1 MPMTGLVLLIIV
13 LYGDTSWKFAPAASA
28 MEALCIT
35 CSHTKNKGLVCVMH
49 AAQSLFLKKTVD

>member
-1 MPMTGLVLLIIV
+1 MPMTGFVLLIIV

-35 CSHTKNKGLVCVMH
+35 CSHTKNKELVCVKH
-49 AAQSLFLKKTVD
+49 AAQSL